1 MSDGA
6 LFELM
11 FTLGP
16 SAETAGA
23 RRSADIMR
31 AALSA
36 ATAAAAAA
44 SSSSSSSSDPGAS
57 AASVVAAASEAAAEG
72 GRGVPFT
79 LLVGPAPKAGA
90 GTCNVLDARA
100 AGRTAGALTV
110 CAFAYGGEA
119 VDEALAQRFAAFDVV
134 CFSRFPNNAL
144 LADLQR
150 LLRTSHRYC
159 MVLAE
164 AHFPATG
171 VMLASKARIT
181 KTVVPTAGECYSAS
195 ALDRL
200 TRQTGGTYACKLDVS
215 PIFQASFWIF
225 HCLLFFHSFSCLSH
239 PCLVASLSVFDLVLS

>member
-44 SSSSSSSSDPGAS
+44 SSSSSSSSSDPGAS

-119 VDEALAQRFAAFDVV
+119 VDEALAQRFAAYDVV

-225 HCLLFFHSFSCLSH
+225 HCLFRQLFLLLSFT
-239 PCLVASLSVFDLVLS
+239 SLLGCFTFCV